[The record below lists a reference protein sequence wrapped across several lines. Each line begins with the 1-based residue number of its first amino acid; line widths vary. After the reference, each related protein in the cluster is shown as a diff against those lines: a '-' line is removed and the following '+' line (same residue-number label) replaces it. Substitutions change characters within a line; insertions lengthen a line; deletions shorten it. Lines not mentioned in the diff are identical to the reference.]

1 MAMSATGSASSSL
14 RGATTTFA
22 SVPGMLYGTAWKKE
36 RTADLVDRALR
47 LGFRGVDTACQPK
60 HYNEKG
66 VGEGVARS
74 GVARSELFLQTKFT
88 PISGQDQSRLPYDKD
103 APLDEQVRQSLE
115 TSLANLGTTYL
126 DSWVLHSPLKTIEK
140 TMTVW
145 REFESAVAAGKVRM
159 LGISNIYDLPMLR
172 ALYEESTVKPKF
184 VQNRFYRES
193 DYDKELRAFCRSHDI
208 TYQSFW
214 TLTANPN
221 ILKSQT
227 VREMA
232 SKRGATPEQIF
243 FAFIRSQGAIF
254 LTGTTSPEHM
264 KQDLAV
270 AGIELTAE
278 EGASVAALL
287 D

>member
-1 MAMSATGSASSSL
+1 
-14 RGATTTFA
+14 
-22 SVPGMLYGTAWKKE
+22 MLYGTAWKKD
-36 RTADLVDRALR
+36 RTADLVERALR

-74 GVARSELFLQTKFT
+74 GVARSQLFLQTKFT
-88 PISGQDQSRLPYDKD
+88 PISGQDISRPLPYDKD
-103 APLDEQVRQSLE
+103 APLDEQARQSLQ

-145 REFESAVAAGKVRM
+145 REFESAVAAGKVRF
-159 LGISNIYDLPMLR
+159 LGISNIYDLTMLR
-172 ALYEESTVKPKF
+172 TLYEESTVKPKF

-193 DYDKELRAFCRSHDI
+193 NYDKELRAFCLSHEI

-221 ILKSQT
+221 ILKSQP
-227 VREMA
+227 VREIA
-232 SKRGATPEQIF
+232 SKRGVTPEQVL
-243 FAFIRSQGAIF
+243 FAFIRSQGAMF
-254 LTGTTSPEHM
+254 LTGTTSEEHM

-270 AGIELTAE
+270 LDIELTAE
-278 EGASVAALL
+278 EGAAVAALL
-287 D
+287 E